1 MAVKSFLKDP
11 AAVLDYQLNWSA
23 WLDGDTISTSTWSAE
38 TGITVD
44 SESETTS
51 AATVWLSSGSPGED
65 YEVTNQIV
73 TDGGRT
79 DERTITIKVRQR

>member
-79 DERTITIKVRQR
+79 DERSITIKVRQR